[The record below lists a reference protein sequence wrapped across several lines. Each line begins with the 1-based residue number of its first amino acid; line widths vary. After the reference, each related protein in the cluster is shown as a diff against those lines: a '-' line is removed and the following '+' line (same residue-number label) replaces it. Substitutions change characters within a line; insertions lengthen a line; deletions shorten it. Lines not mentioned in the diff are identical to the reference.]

1 MGMDK
6 DQGDMD
12 VGELMIGGGDMDVR
26 ELTPMIGGCT
36 RMGMDKDQGDMDVG
50 ELMIGG
56 ATLMDVDKDQNVN
69 NSNQTKG
76 TIRAYFSQLHLKGMK
91 TTNHFQEERINGGGS
106 STTTTRLKTTM
117 KKVRTSKKKMGILPK
132 RGAKSRMLSEQLT
145 RDKESVSTQ
154 REIGHFFSK
163 IEGIIGSGLGKK
175 LGRIPMGYGQ
185 KPL

>member
-12 VGELMIGGGDMDVR
+12 VGELMIGGG
-26 ELTPMIGGCT
+26 T
-36 RMGMDKDQGDMDVG
+36 Q
-50 ELMIGG
+50 
-56 ATLMDVDKDQNVN
+56 MDVDKDQNVN
-69 NSNQTKG
+69 NSNQTKHKG

-132 RGAKSRMLSEQLT
+132 RGAKSRILREQLT

-163 IEGIIGSGLGKK
+163 IDGIIGSGIGMK
-175 LGRIPMGYGQ
+175 LGRIPMGMVQ
-185 KPL
+185 KHL